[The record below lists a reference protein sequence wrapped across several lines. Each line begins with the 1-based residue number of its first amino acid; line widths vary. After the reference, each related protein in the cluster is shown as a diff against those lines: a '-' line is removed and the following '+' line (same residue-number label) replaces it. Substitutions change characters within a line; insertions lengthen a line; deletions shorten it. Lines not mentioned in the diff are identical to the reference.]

1 MELLSALFG
10 EAWDHRRRRHR
21 LIGASLI
28 LAAAAI
34 AAGLLIGTAGRAP
47 AGTPAARAY
56 RLEPA
61 SNVLAF
67 HMVSTARTSLE
78 RGVRTGIVI
87 GLKRPAYSV
96 VAMVQGQSAQL
107 RSLSSRNGV
116 LTDIAFA
123 GSFWPA
129 SLRAVTQV
137 GQHSA
142 HVATVNLLIR
152 LRITY
157 RDGDQVAT
165 SYRQSIDGRSL

>member
-1 MELLSALFG
+1 MKILSALFG

-34 AAGLLIGTAGRAP
+34 AAGLLIGTAAVLQP
-47 AGTPAARAY
+47 VSSARAY

-67 HMVSTARTSLE
+67 HMGSTGRTSLE

-96 VAMVQGQSAQL
+96 VAMVGQ
-107 RSLSSRNGV
+107 
-116 LTDIAFA
+116 
-123 GSFWPA
+123 
-129 SLRAVTQV
+129 
-137 GQHSA
+137 
-142 HVATVNLLIR
+142 
-152 LRITY
+152 
-157 RDGDQVAT
+157 
-165 SYRQSIDGRSL
+165 